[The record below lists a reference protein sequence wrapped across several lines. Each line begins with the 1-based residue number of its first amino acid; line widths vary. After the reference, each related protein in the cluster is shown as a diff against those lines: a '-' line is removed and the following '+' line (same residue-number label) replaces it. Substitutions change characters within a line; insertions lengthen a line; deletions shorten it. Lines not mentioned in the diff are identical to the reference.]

1 MNKKILSI
9 FLIGGLILASSVAT
23 AQSVKWETYKNEE
36 YNFSMEYP
44 DGWSKAETSGDM
56 YAAVSFSGPREKG
69 IAASIQVLEMES
81 PKNLNEKII
90 TKNFGIGGITQKQ
103 IITVKNGR
111 MYVMTFVANQESFK
125 EANDTYFKRMIKSFK
140 IE

>member
-1 MNKKILSI
+1 
-9 FLIGGLILASSVAT
+9 
-23 AQSVKWETYKNEE
+23 
-36 YNFSMEYP
+36 MEYP

-69 IAASIQVLEMES
+69 IMAIISVVEMES

-103 IITVKNGR
+103 IMAVKNGR
-111 MYVMTFVANQESFK
+111 LYVMTFAANQESFK
-125 EANDTYFKRMIKSFK
+125 KANDTYFKRIIKSFK

>member
-9 FLIGGLILASSVAT
+9 FLIGGLILAPSVAT
-23 AQSVKWETYKNEE
+23 AQSVEWETYKNEE

-44 DGWSKAETSGDM
+44 DGWSKTETSGDM
-56 YAAVSFSGPREKG
+56 YAAVSLSGPVEKG
-69 IAASIQVLEMES
+69 IVAIVSVIEMES

-90 TKNFGIGGITQKQ
+90 TKNVGVSGITQKQ
-103 IITVKNGR
+103 IMTVKNGR
-111 MYVMTFVANQESFK
+111 MYVMTFVTNQESFK
-125 EANDTYFKRMIKSFK
+125 EANDTYFKRIIKSFK